1 MKNVFRNSVTCF
13 AMFLLTVATALA
25 NDPSFKIEK
34 TDNKII
40 SLTFTDV
47 ASPMSISFRDA
58 KGVLLHSEKYDLQK
72 KGIKYYNFEEIA
84 AGTYYLEVET
94 DIKVEKYVITVDSVT
109 ATILE
114 KAELVLHK
122 PVFIFKNKSIMITKL
137 NLSKS
142 DLGLKVYD
150 DEDNCIY
157 SEVVNA
163 ATDNLTIGK
172 KFNVS
177 KLEEGRYTFYLT
189 TDKRTYTK
197 SVNL

>member
-47 ASPMSISFRDA
+47 ASPLSISFRDA
-58 KGVLLHSEKYDLQK
+58 EGILLHSEKYDLQK

-84 AGTYYLEVET
+84 AGTYFLEVET
-94 DIKVEKYVITVDSVT
+94 DVKVEKYAITVDSVT
-109 ATILE
+109 TTILE
-114 KAELVLHK
+114 KADVVLHK
-122 PVFIFKNKSIMITKL
+122 PVLVFRNESIMITKL

-142 DLGLKVYD
+142 DLNVKLYD
-150 DEDNCIY
+150 ENDNCIY
-157 SEVVNA
+157 SEVVDA
-163 ATDNLTIGK
+163 TTDNLTIGK
-172 KFNVS
+172 KLNVS
-177 KLEEGRYTFYLT
+177 KLEEGKYTFYLT